1 MNKLKPETQ
10 AAVLNGLCEG
20 ASIRS
25 VERLTG
31 VHRDTITRLLL
42 RVGEACDTLLDE
54 RMRDL
59 TCERIE
65 IDELWGYVLKKDAHM
80 LRSDDPLAM
89 GSFWVWLSLDS
100 DSKLIPNYAVGK
112 RDIATAKAFVA
123 DLAGRMANRIQL
135 SSDGL
140 THYISAVE
148 EAFGADVDYSQI
160 VKAYE
165 GDASGRY
172 SPPKFVDV
180 TKYVMRG
187 NPDLDKASTSF
198 IERQNLTARMHV
210 RRLTRLTNGFSRK
223 VENLKASIAL
233 YVTWYNFV
241 KYHRTVKTTP
251 AVAAGVVDRRWTI
264 YDLVDQVGW

>member
-42 RVGEACDTLLDE
+42 RAGDACDTLLDE
-54 RMRDL
+54 RLRNL
-59 TCERIE
+59 TCKRVE
-65 IDELWGYVLKKDAHM
+65 IDELWGYVRKKDAHM

-89 GSFWVWLSLDS
+89 GSFWIWLSLDS

-112 RDIATAKAFVA
+112 RDVATAKAFVA
-123 DLAGRMANRIQL
+123 DLASRLSNRVLL

-140 THYISAVE
+140 THYITAVE
-148 EAFGADVDYSQI
+148 EAFGSDVDYAQI
-160 VKAYE
+160 VKAFE
-165 GDASGRY
+165 GETSGRY
-172 SPPKFVDV
+172 SPPKFVDL
-180 TKYVMRG
+180 TKHAIKG
-187 NPDLDKASTSF
+187 KPDLARAPTSF

-223 VENLKASIAL
+223 VENLKAAIAL

-241 KYHRTVKTTP
+241 KYHRTIKTTP
-251 AVAAGVVDRRWTI
+251 AVAAGVVDRPWTI